1 MVNAWKVAG
10 VLFLVCSAVLIAAL
24 ASNINTY
31 YVKEIDVYETET
43 LAEYC
48 SDWGMGYRYEQCYQ
62 IEQDRYM
69 IVAGLLA
76 SLGLAASC
84 FSASR
89 EVEHRSGTK
98 TDGGNAD
105 V

>member
-43 LAEYC
+43 LAE
-48 SDWGMGYRYEQCYQ
+48 
-62 IEQDRYM
+62 
-69 IVAGLLA
+69 
-76 SLGLAASC
+76 
-84 FSASR
+84 
-89 EVEHRSGTK
+89 
-98 TDGGNAD
+98 
-105 V
+105 